1 MWVYI
6 HLILFSLYEV
16 VVIIFMI
23 IRYNGITV
31 LYTEKTLVMNNEY
44 NQFNQPVGH
53 SLPHWNGCE
62 VPTQS
67 VLNGQYCRLER
78 VSAVHADDLFEA
90 YQLPGSEKDWTYLP
104 AGPFKDRQAFDL
116 HFNAILASVDPLHYA
131 VVDLATGKAIGTV
144 ALMRI
149 DAKNGVIEMGWVVY
163 SRALMRTRMAT
174 EAQFLLM
181 SYVMD
186 KLHYRRYE
194 WKCDSL
200 NEGSRKAALRLGF
213 KFEGLFRNATVYKG
227 RTRDTAWFSII
238 DEEWPEVRNALV
250 SWLSSDNFD
259 NQGQQR
265 HSLSDVRNNSV
276 A

>member
-1 MWVYI
+1 
-6 HLILFSLYEV
+6 
-16 VVIIFMI
+16 
-23 IRYNGITV
+23 
-31 LYTEKTLVMNNEY
+31 
-44 NQFNQPVGH
+44 
-53 SLPHWNGCE
+53 
-62 VPTQS
+62 
-67 VLNGQYCRLER
+67 
-78 VSAVHADDLFEA
+78 
-90 YQLPGSEKDWTYLP
+90 
-104 AGPFKDRQAFDL
+104 
-116 HFNAILASVDPLHYA
+116 
-131 VVDLATGKAIGTV
+131 
-144 ALMRI
+144 
-149 DAKNGVIEMGWVVY
+149 
-163 SRALMRTRMAT
+163 MRTRMAT

-186 KLHYRRYE
+186 NLHYRRYE

-265 HSLSDVRNNSV
+265 HSLNDVRNNSM

>member
-1 MWVYI
+1 MHKYKADILI
-6 HLILFSLYEV
+6 HFHMAIIL
-16 VVIIFMI
+16 MI
-23 IRYNGITV
+23 VRYNITTTPC
-31 LYTEKTLVMNNEY
+31 TEKRSVMNEEY
-44 NQFNQPVGH
+44 NQFNQPVGR
-53 SLPHWNGCE
+53 SLPHWHGCE
-62 VPTQS
+62 VPAQS

-78 VSAVHADDLFEA
+78 ISAAHGDDLFDA

-104 AGPFKDRQAFDL
+104 AGPFKNREDFDR
-116 HFNAILASVDPLHYA
+116 HFNTLLASVDPLHYA
-131 VVDLATGKAIGTV
+131 VIDLATGKAIGTV

-186 KLHYRRYE
+186 NLHYRRYE

-200 NEGSRKAALRLGF
+200 NEGSHKAALRLGF

-250 SWLSSDNFD
+250 SWLNQDNFD
-259 NQGQQR
+259 ENGQQR
-265 HSLSDVRNNSV
+265 QSLNDLRNNSV

>member
-62 VPTQS
+62 VPIQS

-186 KLHYRRYE
+186 NLHYRRYE

-265 HSLSDVRNNSV
+265 HSLNDVRNNSV

>member
-1 MWVYI
+1 
-6 HLILFSLYEV
+6 

-53 SLPHWNGCE
+53 SLPHWNGCD

-78 VSAVHADDLFEA
+78 VSAAHADDLFEA

-104 AGPFKDRQAFDL
+104 AGPFNDRPEFER

-163 SRALMRTRMAT
+163 SRALMRTSMAT

-186 KLHYRRYE
+186 NLHYRRYE

-265 HSLSDVRNNSV
+265 QSLNEIRNNNV